1 MGEAA
6 TSRLVTEPA
15 RLRLRLD
22 LAYDGTGFS
31 GWAEQPGRRT
41 VAGLV
46 RSALE
51 VLSRAPARLVVAGR
65 TDAGVHAS
73 GQVAHADVAQPD
85 GVTARSLNGI
95 LPPDVRVRSVAP
107 APPGFDARFSALD
120 RRYAYRVTDHV
131 PDPLRRRDTVRWARP
146 LDEHAMQEAAA
157 TLRGL
162 HDFAAFCRRRV
173 GATTVRELQ
182 ALSWARD
189 AQGVLTATV
198 QADAFCHAMV
208 RSLVGAMLA
217 VGDGRE
223 LPSWPASMLGAT
235 ERCSYVTVAPAHGL
249 TLVEVR
255 YPPAAELAARAEGTR
270 RRRVATSHAESRTEP
285 G

>member
-1 MGEAA
+1 MGE
-6 TSRLVTEPA
+6 VT
-15 RLRLRLD
+15 RLRLD
-22 LAYDGTGFS
+22 LAYDGTDFS

-51 VLSRAPARLVVAGR
+51 MLSRGPIRLVVAGR

-73 GQVAHADVAQPD
+73 GQVAHVDVTRADP
-85 GVTARSLNGI
+85 VTARALNGI
-95 LPPDVRVRSVAP
+95 LPPDVRVRSVEP

-120 RRYAYRVTDHV
+120 RRYAYRVTDRV

-146 LDEHAMQEAAA
+146 LDEVAMQEAAEA
-157 TLRGL
+157 LRGL
-162 HDFAAFCRRRV
+162 HDFAAFCKRRV
-173 GATTVRELQ
+173 GATTTRELQ
-182 ALSWARD
+182 TLAWARD

-208 RSLVGAMLA
+208 RSLVGALLA

-223 LPSWPASMLGAT
+223 PPSWPASLLGAG
-235 ERCSYVTVAPAHGL
+235 ERCSHVTVAPAHGL
-249 TLVEVR
+249 TLVAVR
-255 YPPAAELAARAEGTR
+255 YPPTRELAARAEGTR
-270 RRRVATSHAESRTEP
+270 RCRGEP
-285 G
+285 RLPLTP

>member
-1 MGEAA
+1 MAEAA
-6 TSRLVTEPA
+6 
-15 RLRLRLD
+15 RLRLD
-22 LAYDGTGFS
+22 LAYDGTDFS

-51 VLSRAPARLVVAGR
+51 VLSRGPVRLVVAGR

-73 GQVAHADVAQPD
+73 GQVAHADVALPD
-85 GVTARSLNGI
+85 AVTVRALNGI
-95 LPPDVRVRSVAP
+95 LPPDVRARSVEP
-107 APPGFDARFSALD
+107 ALPGFDARFSALD
-120 RRYAYRVTDHV
+120 RRYAYRVTDGV
-131 PDPLRRRDTVRWARP
+131 PDPLRRHDTVRWGRA
-146 LDEHAMQEAAA
+146 LDEAAMNEAAA
-157 TLRGL
+157 ALRGL

-182 ALSWARD
+182 ALSWARGAD
-189 AQGVLTATV
+189 GVLTATV
-198 QADAFCHAMV
+198 RADAFCHAMV
-208 RSLVGAMLA
+208 RSLVGSMLA

-223 LPSWPASMLGAT
+223 PPTWPASMLGAT
-235 ERCSYVTVAPAHGL
+235 ERCSHVTVAPAHGL

-270 RRRVATSHAESRTEP
+270 RRRC
-285 G
+285 